1 MALDGDIDPEVAV
14 FVERVQRGFGRHP
27 DMGRMSFAE
36 QRAIAETVRAPWR
49 QGGPEMRCVW
59 EMTAPT
65 ATGDVRLRLF
75 DPGLNPGPAPAAAP
89 APGPALVYLHGGGF
103 TTFSLDTHDRL
114 MREYAARAGVLVIG
128 VDYALSPEAR
138 FPKALNQVT
147 GVLDWLAG
155 EGGVSLGVDPKRV
168 AVGGDSAGAN
178 LAVAACLALR
188 DAGSGHRP
196 MAVLCNYGFFDAD
209 FDTPSQQRFGDPGA
223 MLTRD
228 ELAGFLDNYLGKDW
242 SAPSPLALPILADL
256 AGLPPSFHV
265 IAACDPLA
273 DGDRAMVERLR
284 AAGNACESVVYD
296 GATHS
301 FLEAVSI
308 SALAGRALA
317 DGSAWLRRALELDR
331 G

>member
-1 MALDGDIDPEVAV
+1 MALDIDPEVAV
-14 FVERVQRGFGRHP
+14 FVERVQRGFARHP

-36 QRAIAETVRAPWR
+36 QRAIAEKVREPWR
-49 QGGPEMRCVW
+49 QGGPEMRCIW

-65 ATGDVRLRLF
+65 PAGDVRVRLF
-75 DPGLNPGPAPAAAP
+75 DPGLDPGPAPSAVAP
-89 APGPALVYLHGGGF
+89 PGPALVYLHGGGF

-138 FPKALNQVT
+138 FPTALNQVV

-155 EGGVSLGVDPKRV
+155 EAGISLGVDPDRL

-178 LAVAACLALR
+178 LALAACLALR
-188 DAGSGHRP
+188 DRGGPIRP
-196 MAVLCNYGFFDAD
+196 AAALCNYGFFDAD
-209 FDTPSQQRFGDPGA
+209 FATASQQRFGDPGA

-228 ELAGFLDNYLGKDW
+228 ELAGFLDNYLGEGW

-265 IAACDPLA
+265 IAECDPLA
-273 DGDRAMVERLR
+273 DGDRAMVRRLR
-284 AAGNACESVVYD
+284 EAGNVCDSTVYE

-308 SALAGRALA
+308 SALADRALA
-317 DGSAWLRRALELDR
+317 DGGAWLRRTLEPGR
-331 G
+331 A